1 MLKLLIL
8 RDRLRAFYGKYSSV
22 LVALLRFLLALTAM
36 LIMNRGLG
44 YMKTLRSP
52 AIPLVLALISSV

>member
-22 LVALLRFLLALTAM
+22 LIALLRFSLAFSARAAGVFACL
-36 LIMNRGLG
+36 
-44 YMKTLRSP
+44 
-52 AIPLVLALISSV
+52 